1 MKALVMEDEYYQI
14 QHEREKV
21 EIDAG
26 RRDKYIQVCLR
37 NTG

>member
-1 MKALVMEDEYYQI
+1 MKSLVMEEYYQI
-14 QHEREKV
+14 QHERRKV

-26 RRDKYIQVCLR
+26 RRDKYIQVYLR